1 MNKKSQENVYLRNKH
16 IKHLVMGNND
26 GIGSLVFG
34 VATAFIGGVL
44 SLWVYQKLFQ
54 EEEEELKLHEYKE
67 NEKSNDGVSV
77 VDEENMENLENGLEK
92 AVEEIESENNGQ
104 NDSDWEYEEYDFS
117 GEQNGDVSEGEE
129 TEKKQAVKRA
139 KQTET
144 LNSDGKRRKVPTF
157 GSFMY

>member
-1 MNKKSQENVYLRNKH
+1 
-16 IKHLVMGNND
+16 MGNND

-117 GEQNGDVSEGEE
+117 GEQSDGDSEGDGDGA
-129 TEKKQAVKRA
+129 EKKQAVKRV